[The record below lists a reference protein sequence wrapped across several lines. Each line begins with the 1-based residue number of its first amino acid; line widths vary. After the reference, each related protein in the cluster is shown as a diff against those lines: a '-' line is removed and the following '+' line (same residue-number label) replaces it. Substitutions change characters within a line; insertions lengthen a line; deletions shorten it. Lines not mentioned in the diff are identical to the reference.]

1 MAPTSA
7 NAWLVQT
14 ISDMQVA
21 ELLWKIVEE
30 DKRMG
35 TEMRFDLYCQIAAKS
50 QQIVEKGV
58 KAIHYKLIGKTSE
71 SHYIDGF
78 IDAILLAPATYK
90 DEVYRIKQVLRYR
103 RQEIK
108 NLMKLAPKASK
119 GGPTPKNT
127 EYPYHVSGVLTAP
140 ASRNAFLF
148 EDVWAYYR
156 LAGIILS
163 RVEAYIDITQVSP
176 FRP

>member
-7 NAWLVQT
+7 NAWLVQA
-14 ISDMQVA
+14 ISDMRVA
-21 ELLWKIVEE
+21 ELLWAVVEE
-30 DKRMG
+30 GRRAGVDSH
-35 TEMRFDLYCQIAAKS
+35 FDLYCQVAAKC
-50 QQIVEKGV
+50 QQVVEKEV

-78 IDAILLAPATYK
+78 IDAILAAPANYK
-90 DEVYRIKQVLRYR
+90 DDVYHIKQVLRYR

-108 NLMKLAPKASK
+108 NLMALAPKASK

-127 EYPYHVSGVLTAP
+127 EYPYHVSSVLIAP
-140 ASRNAFLF
+140 ASCNAFLF

-156 LAGIILS
+156 LAGIILA

-176 FRP
+176 